1 MGGRGCIGVAFDEE
15 LAGLVIVSG
24 SGSGNPDKQNMAD
37 FVSPAMP
44 KLFIVS
50 ENDHIPDRTDVM
62 TQLYESAP
70 QPKMFKIFSG
80 SGHGTE
86 LFQTKHGKELL
97 EILLNFLEGIRSP
110 G

>member
-1 MGGRGCIGVAFDEE
+1 
-15 LAGLVIVSG
+15 
-24 SGSGNPDKQNMAD
+24 
-37 FVSPAMP
+37 MP
-44 KLFIVS
+44 KHFIVS
-50 ENDHIPDRTDVM
+50 ENDHIADRTAVM

-70 QPKMFKIFSG
+70 EPKILKIFSG

-86 LFQTKHGKELL
+86 LFQTKHGVEFL